1 MYFLRGRWVMDWWSW
16 VFFGG
21 EGGTYSKPTS
31 VDGKTLVGQMRN
43 SKFQHIPPRIS
54 DHYITFLSR
63 QTCWK
68 NSIEWI
74 RNWCFLYSLED
85 VIISGEILE
94 SHIGND
100 KEYEFGLDIGL
111 GFRHVWTRPTYSINN
126 NIFYFIFELVNLYTT
141 VIFETVFQF

>member
-1 MYFLRGRWVMDWWSW
+1 MAVGFFWGGGGYLLKAYLSRWQNTSW
-16 VFFGG
+16 ANEKVSAHS
-21 EGGTYSKPTS
+21 TRDIWY
-31 VDGKTLVGQMRN
+31 
-43 SKFQHIPPRIS
+43 H
-54 DHYITFLSR
+54 ITFLSR